1 MYQKINPLRGPDW
14 ILSRAYKF
22 RLTELNVIIILENCG
37 FSGLLDQACLFQR
50 SPDESGE

>member
-22 RLTELNVIIILENCG
+22 RLTELNNIIILEIFG
-37 FSGLLDQACLFQR
+37 FSGLLDQARLFQR
-50 SPDESGE
+50 SSNESGE